1 MNITILGHHLEV
13 TDALRAYV
21 TEKVERISGHY
32 DKINKVNVTL
42 SVEKYNQKAE
52 ATLHVTGNDIH
63 ADSVKDDMYAAID
76 DMADKLDRQVRHYKR
91 KLTDHRL

>member
-1 MNITILGHHLEV
+1 MNITIFGRHLEV
-13 TDALRAYV
+13 TDALKAYV
-21 TEKVERISGHY
+21 IEKVERIEGHY

-42 SVEKYNQKAE
+42 SVENYNQKAE
-52 ATLHVTGNDIH
+52 ATLHVTGTDIH
-63 ADSVKDDMYAAID
+63 ADSVKEDLYAAID